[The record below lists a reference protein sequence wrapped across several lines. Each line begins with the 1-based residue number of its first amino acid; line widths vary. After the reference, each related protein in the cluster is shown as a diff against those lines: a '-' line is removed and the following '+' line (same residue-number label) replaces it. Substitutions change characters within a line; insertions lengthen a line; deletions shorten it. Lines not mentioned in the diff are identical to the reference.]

1 MDITDMIK
9 AVQKKLGVD
18 ADGKAGTE
26 TWGAIFAALVKP
38 TIAGKPPDE
47 AIDKVDDRSEGNIAT
62 LLEEVRPMARALVQ
76 KAAANGIQI
85 KVISA
90 TRTFA
95 EQDALF
101 AKGRTAP
108 GSIVTNAQGGFS
120 NHNFGLAFDVGVFEG
135 KKYMPE
141 SPKYAAVGALGLEL
155 GLEWGGSGVVR
166 VGRIIGERTRSVPV
180 IALLHFIRAA
190 DLDGSRDIEQLET
203 AADAALATGGVV
215 SVIAI
220 GTRGGGVQAETPNIE
235 DIDLAVRGIEHPD
248 CPRPFRPEI
257 LQKHTDA
264 RRIEQGNT
272 ERVEET
278 LFDRVDGSRRHVRP
292 HSQISLGPA
301 AGLSRGTDAVHGS
314 PRTGVEGPDTS
325 AGG

>member
-108 GSIVTNAQGGFS
+108 GSVVTNAKGGFS

-155 GLEWGGSGVVR
+155 GLEWGGNWK
-166 VGRIIGERTRSVPV
+166 TFADQP
-180 IALLHFIRAA
+180 HFQLRPSWA
-190 DLDGSRDIEQLET
+190 DDITEK
-203 AADAALATGGVV
+203 AMLAEL
-215 SVIAI
+215 
-220 GTRGGGVQAETPNIE
+220 R
-235 DIDLAVRGIEHPD
+235 
-248 CPRPFRPEI
+248 
-257 LQKHTDA
+257 
-264 RRIEQGNT
+264 
-272 ERVEET
+272 
-278 LFDRVDGSRRHVRP
+278 DRV
-292 HSQISLGPA
+292 A
-301 AGLSRGTDAVHGS
+301 AGTPVFA
-314 PRTGVEGPDTS
+314 
-325 AGG
+325 